1 METGSQSWPRRL
13 RSERYVACLMA
24 LLITAGCAS
33 APDSS
38 REALNSS
45 HTQAGMSGDSTQGNY
60 TPSLT
65 QVAYRPSIGTQV
77 AYVPDTS
84 DVPLVQVAVGTTGE
98 DDDPLEGLNRY
109 FYDLNNA
116 LDILIFRQ
124 FAEAYRVVVPDGV
137 RRSVTNFLRFIRTPV
152 ILANDLLQGDLK
164 RAEITTSRFIVNAA
178 IGFGLFDVASDS
190 GLPYHEEDFGQTLA
204 VWGVDSGPFIVLPLL
219 GPTTARDGA
228 GAGVDIL
235 LDPLTYVLTTPQ
247 SMGRFGATALDARER
262 NLDTLDEIQRDALDE
277 YARVRSLWLQNRRQ
291 QILNNEEDIETA
303 ATEGFLRSD
312 MDSPN

>member
-13 RSERYVACLMA
+13 RSHGQVACLAA

-38 REALNSS
+38 RDSLSGS
-45 HTQAGMSGDSTQGNY
+45 YTQTAVSGDMARGAY

-65 QVAYRPSIGTQV
+65 QVAYRPN
-77 AYVPDTS
+77 TS

-137 RRSVTNFLRFIRTPV
+137 RRSVTNFLRFLRTPV

-178 IGFGLFDVASDS
+178 IGFGFFDVASDS
-190 GLPYHEEDFGQTLA
+190 GLPYHAEDFGQTLA
-204 VWGVDSGPFIVLPLL
+204 VYGVDSGPFLVLPLL
-219 GPTTARDGA
+219 GPTTVRDGA
-228 GAGVDIL
+228 GMGVDVL

-247 SMGRFGATALDARER
+247 SIGRAGVEALDARER
-262 NLDTLDEIQRDALDE
+262 NLDTIDEIRRDALDE
-277 YARVRSLWLQNRRQ
+277 YARVRSLWLQNRRKE
-291 QILNNEEDIETA
+291 IRNDEEDIETA

>member
-13 RSERYVACLMA
+13 RSHGLVACLMA

-33 APDSS
+33 APDSP
-38 REALNSS
+38 R
-45 HTQAGMSGDSTQGNY
+45 GPVSGDAERSYY

-65 QVAYRPSIGTQV
+65 QVAYRPDISTQV
-77 AYVPDTS
+77 AYRPDTS

-137 RRSVTNFLRFIRTPV
+137 RRSVTNFLRFLRTPV

-178 IGFGLFDVASDS
+178 IGFGFFDVAADS

-204 VWGVDSGPFIVLPLL
+204 VWGVDSGPYLVLPLL
-219 GPTTARDGA
+219 GPTTLRDGT
-228 GAGVDIL
+228 GRGVDIL

-247 SMGRFGATALDARER
+247 SMGRFGVTALDARER
-262 NLDTLDEIQRDALDE
+262 NLDTIDEIRRDALDE
-277 YARVRSLWLQNRRQ
+277 YARVRSLWLQNRRKE
-291 QILNNEEDIETA
+291 ILNDEQDIETA
-303 ATEGFLRSD
+303 ATAGFLRSD
-312 MDSPN
+312 TDSPN

>member
-1 METGSQSWPRRL
+1 METGSQSWPRSL
-13 RSERYVACLMA
+13 RSQGYVACVMA

-33 APDSS
+33 APDAS
-38 REALNSS
+38 REALNGS
-45 HTQAGMSGDSTQGNY
+45 HTEPTVSGDTVRNAY

-65 QVAYRPSIGTQV
+65 QVAYRPN
-77 AYVPDTS
+77 TS

-124 FAEAYRVVVPDGV
+124 FAEAYRLVVPDGV
-137 RRSVTNFLRFIRTPV
+137 RRSVTNFIRFLQTPV

-178 IGFGLFDVASDS
+178 IGFGFFDVASDS
-190 GLPYHEEDFGQTLA
+190 GLPYHSEDFGQTLA
-204 VWGVDSGPFIVLPLL
+204 VYGVDSGPFLVLPLL
-219 GPTTARDGA
+219 GPTTLRDGA
-228 GAGVDIL
+228 GRGVDIL

-247 SMGRFGATALDARER
+247 SIGRAGVTALDARER
-262 NLDTLDEIQRDALDE
+262 NLDTIDEIRRDALDE
-277 YARVRSLWLQNRRQ
+277 YARVRSLWLQNRRKE
-291 QILNNEEDIETA
+291 ILNDEEDIETA

>member
-1 METGSQSWPRRL
+1 MQTGSQSWPRRL
-13 RSERYVACLMA
+13 RSQGYVACVMA

-33 APDSS
+33 APDSPRQTLS
-38 REALNSS
+38 GP
-45 HTQAGMSGDSTQGNY
+45 HTQATGSIDAFETNRGAY

-65 QVAYRPSIGTQV
+65 QVAY
-77 AYVPDTS
+77 VPNTS
-84 DVPLVQVAVGTTGE
+84 DVPLVQVAVGATGE

-152 ILANDLLQGDLK
+152 ILANDLLQGDLE

-178 IGFGLFDVASDS
+178 IGFGFFDVASDS

-204 VWGVDSGPFIVLPLL
+204 VWGVDSGPFLVLPLL
-219 GPTTARDGA
+219 GPTTVRDGA
-228 GAGVDIL
+228 GSGVDIL

-247 SMGRFGATALDARER
+247 SIGRFGVTALDARER
-262 NLDTLDEIQRDALDE
+262 NLDTLDEIRRDALDE

-291 QILNNEEDIETA
+291 QILNNEQEDIETA

-312 MDSPN
+312 MDGPN

>member
-13 RSERYVACLMA
+13 RSRGSVACLMA

-33 APDSS
+33 APDSPRQTLS
-38 REALNSS
+38 GP
-45 HTQAGMSGDSTQGNY
+45 HTQATGSVDGFGTKRGAY

-65 QVAYRPSIGTQV
+65 QVAY
-77 AYVPDTS
+77 VPNTS
-84 DVPLVQVAVGTTGE
+84 DIPLVQVAVGATGE

-178 IGFGLFDVASDS
+178 IGFGFFDVASDS

-204 VWGVDSGPFIVLPLL
+204 VWGVDSGPFLVLPLL
-219 GPTTARDGA
+219 GPTTVRDGA
-228 GAGVDIL
+228 GSGVDIL

-247 SMGRFGATALDARER
+247 SIGRFGVTALDARER
-262 NLDTLDEIQRDALDE
+262 NLDTLDEIRRDALDE
-277 YARVRSLWLQNRRQ
+277 YARVRSLWLQNRRE

>member
-13 RSERYVACLMA
+13 RSHGSVACLMA

-33 APDSS
+33 APDSP
-38 REALNSS
+38 RQALSGA
-45 HTQAGMSGDSTQGNY
+45 HTQATGSVDGFGTNHGAY

-65 QVAYRPSIGTQV
+65 QVAY
-77 AYVPDTS
+77 VPNTS

-124 FAEAYRVVVPDGV
+124 FAEAYRLVVPDGV
-137 RRSVTNFLRFIRTPV
+137 RRSVTNFIRFLQTPV

-178 IGFGLFDVASDS
+178 IGFGFFDVASDS
-190 GLPYHEEDFGQTLA
+190 GLPYHSEDFGQTLA
-204 VWGVDSGPFIVLPLL
+204 VYGVDSGPFLVLPLL
-219 GPTTARDGA
+219 GPTTLRDGA
-228 GAGVDIL
+228 GRGVDIL

-247 SMGRFGATALDARER
+247 SIGRAGVTALDARER
-262 NLDTLDEIQRDALDE
+262 NLDTIDEIRRDALDE
-277 YARVRSLWLQNRRQ
+277 YARVRSLWLQNRRKE
-291 QILNNEEDIETA
+291 ILNDEEDIETA

>member
-13 RSERYVACLMA
+13 RSHGSVACLMA

-38 REALNSS
+38 REALNGSY
-45 HTQAGMSGDSTQGNY
+45 TEATISGDSAQRAY
-60 TPSLT
+60 TPSL
-65 QVAYRPSIGTQV
+65 TQV

-124 FAEAYRVVVPDGV
+124 FAEAYRLVVPDGV
-137 RRSVTNFLRFIRTPV
+137 RRSVTNFIRFLQTPV

-178 IGFGLFDVASDS
+178 IGFGFFDVASDS
-190 GLPYHEEDFGQTLA
+190 GLPYHSEDFGQTLA
-204 VWGVDSGPFIVLPLL
+204 VYGVDSGPFLVLPLL
-219 GPTTARDGA
+219 GPTTLRDGA
-228 GAGVDIL
+228 GRGVDIL

-247 SMGRFGATALDARER
+247 SIGRAGVTALDARER
-262 NLDTLDEIQRDALDE
+262 NLDTIDEIRRDALDE
-277 YARVRSLWLQNRRQ
+277 YARVRSLWLQNRRKE
-291 QILNNEEDIETA
+291 ILNDEEDIETA

>member
-13 RSERYVACLMA
+13 RSHGYVACLMA

-38 REALNSS
+38 RETLNSS
-45 HTQAGMSGDSTQGNY
+45 HTQAVISGDSAQSAY

-65 QVAYRPSIGTQV
+65 QVAYRPN
-77 AYVPDTS
+77 TS

-137 RRSVTNFLRFIRTPV
+137 RRSVTNFIRFLKTPV

-178 IGFGLFDVASDS
+178 IGFGFFDVASDS
-190 GLPYHEEDFGQTLA
+190 GLPYHSEDFGQTLA
-204 VWGVDSGPFIVLPLL
+204 VYGVDSGPFLVLPLL
-219 GPTTARDGA
+219 GPTTLRDGA
-228 GAGVDIL
+228 GRGVDIL

-247 SMGRFGATALDARER
+247 SIGRAGVEALDARER
-262 NLDTLDEIQRDALDE
+262 NLDTIDEIRRDALDE
-277 YARVRSLWLQNRRQ
+277 YARVRSLWLQNRRKE
-291 QILNNEEDIETA
+291 ILNDEQDIETA

>member
-13 RSERYVACLMA
+13 RSHGSVACLMA

-38 REALNSS
+38 REALNGS
-45 HTQAGMSGDSTQGNY
+45 HTEPTVSGDTVRNAY

-65 QVAYRPSIGTQV
+65 QVAYRPN
-77 AYVPDTS
+77 TS

-124 FAEAYRVVVPDGV
+124 FAEAYRLVVPDGV
-137 RRSVTNFLRFIRTPV
+137 RRSVTNFIRFLQTPV

-178 IGFGLFDVASDS
+178 IGFGFFDVASDS
-190 GLPYHEEDFGQTLA
+190 GLPYHSEDFGQTLA
-204 VWGVDSGPFIVLPLL
+204 VYGVDSGPFLVLPLL
-219 GPTTARDGA
+219 GPTTLRDGA
-228 GAGVDIL
+228 GRGVDIL

-247 SMGRFGATALDARER
+247 SIGRAGVTALDARER
-262 NLDTLDEIQRDALDE
+262 NLDTIDEIRRDALDE
-277 YARVRSLWLQNRRQ
+277 YARVRSLWLQNRRKE
-291 QILNNEEDIETA
+291 ILNDEEDIETA